1 MYYTQVMF
9 LRRNVPNV
17 LIFLFV
23 FHFFKGVPGFD
34 SNIEGSKGLKGE
46 PGRQVIMWAFE
57 SKLVMR

>member
-1 MYYTQVMF
+1 MF